1 MLDLMEKPNT
11 EFEPKQFD
19 LGNYNIKIYA
29 IFYGKLIQ
37 KEHIYFEEI
46 DAKDNCDK
54 LNKSLDCI
62 IYHVEELTVK

>member
-1 MLDLMEKPNT
+1 MPELMEKPNT